1 MALDYSKVTDRQRL
15 AIDEVMDTFEFD
27 KVERHMRHVN
37 WGWAAPT
44 PEDEWHLEVPD
55 IYQLKASLRRLL
67 VNAYT
72 SMTMNKEADPDM
84 NGPCWSSCGG
94 FTVYVW
100 PDDSCQVFFS
110 VTDIWIDS
118 DMLDVDE

>member
-1 MALDYSKVTDRQRL
+1 MALDYSKVTNRQRL
-15 AIDEVMDTFEFD
+15 AIDEVMDTFEFG
-27 KVERHMRHVN
+27 KVEKHMKHVN

-44 PEDEWHLEVPD
+44 PENEWNLEIPDEYE
-55 IYQLKASLRRLL
+55 LKASLRRLL
-67 VNAYT
+67 VHTYT
-72 SMTMNKEADPDM
+72 SMTINKEADPDVSS
-84 NGPCWSSCGG
+84 PCWSSCGG

-118 DMLDVDE
+118 DMLDD

>member
-27 KVERHMRHVN
+27 KVERHMKHVN

-44 PEDEWHLEVPD
+44 PEDEWNLEIPD
-55 IYQLKASLRRLL
+55 IFQIKSSLRRLL
-67 VNAYT
+67 VNVCT
-72 SMTMNKEADPDM
+72 SMTMNKEADPDVSS
-84 NGPCWSSCGG
+84 PCWSSCGG

-118 DMLDVDE
+118 DMLDE